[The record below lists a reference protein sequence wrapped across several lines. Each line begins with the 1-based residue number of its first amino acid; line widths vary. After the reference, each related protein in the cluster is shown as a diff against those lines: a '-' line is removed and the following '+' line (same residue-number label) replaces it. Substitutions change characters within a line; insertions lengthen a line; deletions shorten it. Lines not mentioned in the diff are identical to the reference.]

1 MNRHTLRFALPI
13 AALAMGLL
21 ADACTPQPAPSA
33 PPTPAPD
40 GTGEAAKPAP
50 KRPQVSMAKLAEA
63 IAPLA
68 FMEGRW
74 TQQQPNGAVIE
85 EHWMAPRG
93 NSMVGTFRRTLGNGV
108 TPFYEVTQI
117 MAEPEMV
124 ILRQIHVHGNFEP
137 DPKRTDLMRLRLQA
151 IDEKSATF
159 VPVDPPLKA
168 NAQDMAS
175 IRYERTDAD
184 TLTLTV
190 TPNAPKDPAKPADKP
205 LVFTMKRMP

>member
-1 MNRHTLRFALPI
+1 MNPITLRA
-13 AALAMGLL
+13 AGALASLTL
-21 ADACTPQPAPSA
+21 SLFVTASAQQQPPAAPAPKQV
-33 PPTPAPD
+33 
-40 GTGEAAKPAP
+40 GEPAKPAEAP
-50 KRPQVSMAKLAEA
+50 KPAATPMSKLAEA

-108 TPFYEVTQI
+108 TPFYEFTQI
-117 MAEPEMV
+117 MAEKDMV
-124 ILRQIHVHGNFEP
+124 MLRQIHVHGNFEP
-137 DPKRTDLMRLRLQA
+137 DPKRTDLMRLRL
-151 IDEKSATF
+151 DKVEGKSATF

-175 IRYERTDAD
+175 IRYELVDPN
-184 TLTLTV
+184 TLVLTV
-190 TPNAPKDPAKPADKP
+190 TPNAPKDPAKPAEKP

>member
-1 MNRHTLRFALPI
+1 MKTSALRAT
-13 AALAMGLL
+13 AALATLSVSLMV
-21 ADACTPQPAPSA
+21 AASAQQTAPAA
-33 PPTPAPD
+33 QEPPAQ
-40 GTGEAAKPAP
+40 AKPKKP
-50 KRPQVSMAKLAEA
+50 MSELAESMKQF
-63 IAPLA
+63 A

-74 TQQQPNGAVIE
+74 SQQQPNGAVIE

-117 MAEPEMV
+117 MAQSDMV
-124 ILRQIHVHGNFEP
+124 ILRQIHVHGDFEP
-137 DPKRTDLMRLRLQA
+137 DPKRTDLMRLRL
-151 IDEKSATF
+151 DKVEGSSVTF

-175 IRYERTDAD
+175 IRYELTDPD
-184 TLTLTV
+184 TLVLTV
-190 TPNAPKDPAKPADKP
+190 TPNPPADPAKAPAAP

>member
-1 MNRHTLRFALPI
+1 MNRTLLRAS
-13 AALAMGLL
+13 ACLATVSLSLL
-21 ADACTPQPAPSA
+21 VANASARQSPAQA
-33 PPTPAPD
+33 PAEAPKPPA
-40 GTGEAAKPAP
+40 GEAP
-50 KRPQVSMAKLAEA
+50 KAERVPMSKLAEA

-108 TPFYEVTQI
+108 TPFYEFTQI
-117 MAEPEMV
+117 MAEKDMV
-124 ILRQIHVHGNFEP
+124 MLRQIHVHGNFEP
-137 DPKRTDLMRLRLQA
+137 DPKRTDLMRLRL
-151 IDEKSATF
+151 DKVEGKSATF

-175 IRYERTDAD
+175 IRYELVDPN
-184 TLTLTV
+184 TLVLTV
-190 TPNAPKDPAKPADKP
+190 TPNAPKDASKPAEKP

>member
-1 MNRHTLRFALPI
+1 MSKHSLRASVVL
-13 AALAMGLL
+13 AALSIAL
-21 ADACTPQPAPSA
+21 ASCAARQDAQEKPEAPAKATGPSMKDLSA
-33 PPTPAPD
+33 T
-40 GTGEAAKPAP
+40 
-50 KRPQVSMAKLAEA
+50 MAKF
-63 IAPLA
+63 A

-74 TQQQPNGAVIE
+74 TQQQPGGAVIE

-117 MAEPEMV
+117 MAEKDMV

>member
-1 MNRHTLRFALPI
+1 MKKSMLRASVIL
-13 AALAMGLL
+13 AALSIALGS
-21 ADACTPQPAPSA
+21 AAARQDA
-33 PPTPAPD
+33 APD
-40 GTGEAAKPAP
+40 KPEAAAKASGPSM
-50 KRPQVSMAKLAEA
+50 KDLSSTMAKF
-63 IAPLA
+63 A

-117 MAEPEMV
+117 MAEKDMV

-137 DPKRTDLMRLRLQA
+137 DPKRTDLMRLRLQSV
-151 IDEKSATF
+151 DDKSATF

-190 TPNAPKDPAKPADKP
+190 TPNAPKDPAKPAEKP

>member
-1 MNRHTLRFALPI
+1 MKKSMLRASVVL
-13 AALAMGLL
+13 AALSIALGS
-21 ADACTPQPAPSA
+21 AAARQDA
-33 PPTPAPD
+33 APD
-40 GTGEAAKPAP
+40 KPEAAAKASGPSMKDLA
-50 KRPQVSMAKLAEA
+50 STMAKF
-63 IAPLA
+63 A

-117 MAEPEMV
+117 MAEKDMV

-137 DPKRTDLMRLRLQA
+137 DPKRTDLMRLRLQSV
-151 IDEKSATF
+151 DDKSATF

-190 TPNAPKDPAKPADKP
+190 TPNAPKDASKPAEKP

>member
-1 MNRHTLRFALPI
+1 MSKPLLRATT
-13 AALAMGLL
+13 ALATLSL
-21 ADACTPQPAPSA
+21 ALAGAAARQDAAAPSK
-33 PPTPAPD
+33 P
-40 GTGEAAKPAP
+40 EAAAKAAGP
-50 KRPQVSMAKLAEA
+50 SMKELAETMKQF
-63 IAPLA
+63 A

-74 TQQQPNGAVIE
+74 TQQQANGASIE

-117 MAEPEMV
+117 MAENDMV

-137 DPKRTDLMRLRLQA
+137 DPKRTDLMRLRLA
-151 IDEKSATF
+151 KIEGKSATF

-175 IRYERTDAD
+175 IRYELTDPD
-184 TLTLTV
+184 TLVLTV
-190 TPNAPKDPAKPADKP
+190 TPNAPKDPAKAPEKP